1 MGWLVRI
8 LVSIKHEIITG
19 TICGLDMEGEPVSYV
34 KIPRDK
40 FAVELGQLTE
50 ALIESVQSSNF
61 TPLTVHI
68 SWMCKLRLEQGV
80 RLSDIMA
87 FFDLYETA
95 VKDAMS
101 IYLKEDLVSLNRY
114 RREIDSLLDRV
125 RVFVSEYFFTLYEET
140 VYAQFEQLRTI
151 NEITAY
157 LTSSLDLNEVLDF
170 IAVSSI
176 RLFKADC
183 GSILLIDKNGSL
195 HAPVTAGWHDAGSS
209 AVIADTIAYSTGVM
223 EWNYEDLL
231 SEHMHNIFKNESLS
245 TVKAIKLYLQE
256 LTIGVLIIGYR
267 SNRRTTPV
275 DQKLLET
282 FANHAAIAVHNAQLY
297 GDADFKLQQRIQEVT
312 VILEQKRAIMHCMR
326 EGVVAIN
333 ADGYID
339 LANHEAK
346 RLLGRDDNIIG
357 RHIRDI
363 IPNSRLPIV
372 LKNRQAEYDQEQEIG
387 TKVIITNRVPLLVDG
402 VVIGAIATFR
412 DKQDVKILAE
422 ELVGLKSLLE
432 SMRAQSHEF
441 ANKLHAIS
449 GLIQMKQYDKV
460 VELITL
466 MYKSQQDLVS
476 SIVKRIKDQATAGLL
491 IGKISQSSEQ
501 GIVLRLNPRSK
512 LGDLP
517 PAFSSLSMVTVLGN
531 LISNAMEAVAQLPA
545 ERRVIDVYLFE
556 GKQHLN
562 IKVSDLGKGIPGPY
576 KRKIYQRGFST
587 KQGNRG
593 VGLALVK
600 QEVKICGG
608 KISVNSRENEG
619 TTFWVK
625 IPVIP

>member
-19 TICGLDMEGEPVSYV
+19 TICGLDMEGEPVSYA

-40 FAVELGQLTE
+40 FADELGQLTE

-195 HAPVTAGWHDAGSS
+195 HAPVTAGWHDVGSS

-231 SEHMHNIFKNESLS
+231 SDHMHNIFKNESLS

-282 FANHAAIAVHNAQLY
+282 FANHAAIAVHNA
-297 GDADFKLQQRIQEVT
+297 
-312 VILEQKRAIMHCMR
+312 
-326 EGVVAIN
+326 
-333 ADGYID
+333 
-339 LANHEAK
+339 
-346 RLLGRDDNIIG
+346 
-357 RHIRDI
+357 
-363 IPNSRLPIV
+363 
-372 LKNRQAEYDQEQEIG
+372 
-387 TKVIITNRVPLLVDG
+387 
-402 VVIGAIATFR
+402 
-412 DKQDVKILAE
+412 
-422 ELVGLKSLLE
+422 
-432 SMRAQSHEF
+432 
-441 ANKLHAIS
+441 
-449 GLIQMKQYDKV
+449 
-460 VELITL
+460 
-466 MYKSQQDLVS
+466 
-476 SIVKRIKDQATAGLL
+476 
-491 IGKISQSSEQ
+491 
-501 GIVLRLNPRSK
+501 
-512 LGDLP
+512 
-517 PAFSSLSMVTVLGN
+517 
-531 LISNAMEAVAQLPA
+531 
-545 ERRVIDVYLFE
+545 
-556 GKQHLN
+556 
-562 IKVSDLGKGIPGPY
+562 
-576 KRKIYQRGFST
+576 
-587 KQGNRG
+587 
-593 VGLALVK
+593 
-600 QEVKICGG
+600 
-608 KISVNSRENEG
+608 
-619 TTFWVK
+619 
-625 IPVIP
+625 

>member
-1 MGWLVRI
+1 MDWLARI
-8 LVSIKHEIITG
+8 LESIKHEINTG
-19 TICGLDMEGEPVSYV
+19 TICELELEGEPVSYV
-34 KIPRDK
+34 KMPKDK
-40 FAVELGQLTE
+40 FAEELSRFTE
-50 ALIESVQSSNF
+50 ALIESAKSNTF
-61 TPLTVHI
+61 TPFKVHI

-87 FFDLYETA
+87 FFDLYETS

-101 IYLKEDLVSLNRY
+101 IFLKEDLVSLNKY
-114 RREIDSLLDRV
+114 RRDIDSLLDRA

-140 VYAQFEQLRTI
+140 VYEQFEQLRTI

-170 IAVSSI
+170 IVVSAV

-195 HAPVTAGWHDAGSS
+195 HAPVTAGWHETSSS
-209 AVIADTIAYSTGVM
+209 AVISETIAYTTGVM
-223 EWNYEDLL
+223 DWNYEDLL
-231 SEHMHNIFKNESLS
+231 SDHMHNVFKKESLS
-245 TVKAIKLYLQE
+245 RVKAIKLYLQE
-256 LTIGVLIIGYR
+256 LTIGVLIIGFR
-267 SNRRTTPV
+267 STRRTTPV

-297 GDADFKLQQRIQEVT
+297 GDADFKLKQRIHEVT

-333 ADGYID
+333 VDGYIN

-346 RLLGRDDNIIG
+346 RLLGREDNIIG

-372 LKNRQAEYDQEQEIG
+372 IKNRQAEYDQEQEVG
-387 TKVIITNRVPLLVDG
+387 NKVIITNRVPLIVG
-402 VVIGAIATFR
+402 EAVIGAIATFR
-412 DKQDVKILAE
+412 DKQDVKLLAE

-476 SIVKRIKDQATAGLL
+476 SIVKRVKDQATAGLL

-501 GIVLRLNPRSK
+501 GITLRLNPRSK
-512 LGDLP
+512 MGDLP
-517 PAFSSLSMVTVLGN
+517 PSFSSLSMVTVLGN

-545 ERRVIDVYLFE
+545 ERRVIDVYVFE

-562 IKVSDLGKGIPGPY
+562 IKVSDLGKGIPEPY
-576 KRKIYQRGFST
+576 KKKIYQRGFST

-600 QEVKICGG
+600 QEVQICGG
-608 KISVNSRENEG
+608 KITVNSRENEG
-619 TTFWVK
+619 TTFWIK
-625 IPVIP
+625 IPVG